1 MEVENEVIKFVGVG
15 MGLFD
20 VMVMLYVLCWVYF
33 YLYMEFLRKKE
44 KKNICILY

>member
-20 VMVMLYVLCWVYF
+20 VMVMLYVLG
-33 YLYMEFLRKKE
+33 LFLFIYGIFEEKRKRKY
-44 KKNICILY
+44 ICILY